1 LTAQVMYNSIL
12 AKEAYLLCYD
22 IVVYVSYLWP
32 ALNYRKGS
40 RKLGTHV
47 HNFQK
52 TCRVHVWRSRSHTL
66 EKLMTHKLHYSQVII
81 SPTTYYNTTIHLH

>member
-32 ALNYRKGS
+32 ALNYRKVPGNLVHMFTTS
-40 RKLGTHV
+40 RRRAECMFEG
-47 HNFQK
+47 QG
-52 TCRVHVWRSRSHTL
+52 HT
-66 EKLMTHKLHYSQVII
+66 
-81 SPTTYYNTTIHLH
+81 P